1 MKAVKKD
8 GIGQYSGLVAKNFA
22 DKSADPFIPFIF
34 FLCSYN
40 EHLKFLMIIKFLCST
55 YILLVDIHLFN
66 ANLSY

>member
-40 EHLKFLMIIKFLCST
+40 EHLKFLMIIKFLCSI
-55 YILLVDIHLFN
+55 YSPCEYASNFR
-66 ANLSY
+66 